1 MHRQKRHDS
10 KGEGDD
16 KAEEEDVGGGGQQAG
31 QRVGDRAVKYVNAHA
46 GIERIVYG
54 SGAPRQP
61 ALIKPP
67 LPAKCGLKPGG
78 VAAVDGQRAGQLG
91 ADEAHRQSK
100 NNGNDEKR
108 DENVEWTPPSHSVF
122 EPYRPAAH
130 VEKSD
135 DGQAPNTELLGI
147 IPAQQK
153 RGLVS
158 KDGFVFELKLVIGTV
173 PAAHGVARVMTE
185 K

>member
-31 QRVGDRAVKYVNAHA
+31 QRVGERAVKYVNAHA

-91 ADEAHRQSK
+91 ADEAHGQRE
-100 NNGNDEKR
+100 NDGNDKQR
-108 DENVEWTPPSHSVF
+108 HENIERPPPSHRVF
-122 EPYRPAAH
+122 EPDGAAAD
-130 VEKSD
+130 VEEGD
-135 DGQAPNTELLGI
+135 DGQAPHAELSGAVA
-147 IPAQQK
+147 AQQK
-153 RGLVS
+153 RGLVGRDCIVC
-158 KDGFVFELKLVIGTV
+158 KLKLAVGAA
-173 PAAHGVARVMTE
+173 PAAHDQARDF
-185 K
+185 